1 MACPTKTGVPWKD
14 LVFQQGKSGLQPNLP
29 PNSGGNGVLNNYSD
43 CHGYIHAYSDCH
55 GHIHTNAYG
64 DSYIYA
70 YGYSHGNCDSNSNAD
85 RDAVA
90 AAYTYAT
97 ASADTAAS
105 ALALSGT
112 KETRAKQTREFP
124 ASKLFKKLD
133 RRRSRPLQGVRSA
146 S

>member
-1 MACPTKTGVPWKD
+1 
-14 LVFQQGKSGLQPNLP
+14 LQPNLP

-43 CHGYIHAYSDCH
+43 CHG
-55 GHIHTNAYG
+55 HIHTNANG
-64 DSYIYA
+64 DSSIYA
-70 YGYSHGNCDSNSNAD
+70 YGYSHGNCDSNAD

-105 ALALSGT
+105 ALALSGS
-112 KETRAKQTREFP
+112 KETREFP
-124 ASKLFKKLD
+124 ASNLFKKLD
-133 RRRSRPLQGVRSA
+133 QRRARPLQGVRSA

>member
-1 MACPTKTGVPWKD
+1 M
-14 LVFQQGKSGLQPNLP
+14 QPNLP

-97 ASADTAAS
+97 ASAYTTAS
-105 ALALSGT
+105 ALALFGI
-112 KETRAKQTREFP
+112 RGTREKQL
-124 ASKLFKKLD
+124 AS
-133 RRRSRPLQGVRSA
+133 SQLQSCSKSLTDAGRALYKGDRSA

>member
-1 MACPTKTGVPWKD
+1 
-14 LVFQQGKSGLQPNLP
+14 LQPNLP
-29 PNSGGNGVLNNYSD
+29 PNSGGNGVLNN
-43 CHGYIHAYSDCH
+43 YSDCH

-70 YGYSHGNCDSNSNAD
+70 YGYSHGNCDSNAD

-105 ALALSGT
+105 ALALSGIE
-112 KETRAKQTREFP
+112 ETREKQL
-124 ASKLFKKLD
+124 AS
-133 RRRSRPLQGVRSA
+133 SQLQIYSKSLTNEGRALYKEGGLHLEVVETNQP
-146 S
+146 